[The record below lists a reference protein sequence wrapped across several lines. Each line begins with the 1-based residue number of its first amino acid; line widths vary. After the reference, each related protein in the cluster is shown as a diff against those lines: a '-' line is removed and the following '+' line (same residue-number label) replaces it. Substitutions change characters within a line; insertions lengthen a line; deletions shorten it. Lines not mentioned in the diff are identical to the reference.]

1 MPPSGLRWEGERS
14 EQGTHEAPR
23 HACELPP
30 RGPALH
36 IAGALGTRGELVNR
50 ALAVEKPEL
59 CCELHAAARPVLCR
73 PRTTLQ
79 PAWVGSLA
87 PTLRRAGR
95 RRLTAAAASG
105 AGSPWPRPLEGCSAL
120 GSGKPAG
127 DQDWRPPW
135 AHALPIPRLRGFS
148 MPRAC
153 THQREGEA
161 TRPPARP
168 PDSKVRTVPL
178 SLTHSQTSQ
187 LLFHSEGKA
196 GAQTARVY
204 FSGLYL
210 LSEEGRTEPCA
221 GRPHPGHS
229 L

>member
-1 MPPSGLRWEGERS
+1 MSCTRQPGPSCAGPVQLSNLPGSGAW
-14 EQGTHEAPR
+14 
-23 HACELPP
+23 PP
-30 RGPALH
+30 RSGGP
-36 IAGALGTRGELVNR
+36 GRG
-50 ALAVEKPEL
+50 
-59 CCELHAAARPVLCR
+59 
-73 PRTTLQ
+73 
-79 PAWVGSLA
+79 
-87 PTLRRAGR
+87 
-95 RRLTAAAASG
+95 RLTAAAASG
-105 AGSPWPRPLEGCSAL
+105 AGSPWPRPLEGRSAL

-178 SLTHSQTSQ
+178 SLTHTQTSQ
-187 LLFHSEGKA
+187 LLGPGHSEGKA